1 MWRKVWSVVKKEL
14 KDLFREKRT
23 IFMTIILPAI
33 LMPALLIGMF
43 YFQTSTSKKEE
54 VQAKTVAIQVGDT
67 LAKHYAEILKKEKII
82 ENYIEVDDIGKA
94 IKDGKALTGFKIEP
108 KGDSIIIETYYN
120 VEKASGSQK
129 IQAIANI
136 IKEMYVAEYL
146 QKHGLPPVNTLT
158 QIKTTPIGD
167 PLAMVKAMTG
177 YLLGLFLV
185 MFTTIGNT
193 YLGADIGAGEKERG
207 TLLPLLS
214 SPADRKSIATGK
226 WVALTITNL
235 ISATALLA
243 GEGFAIWYVIKQS
256 ASIAQKNFDIGMIGK
271 FISPSTM
278 VMLFLAAVLLAL
290 FGAALQLIIS
300 MWSKTLREAQLYLS
314 QLGLLVFL
322 PAMAIIPT
330 MISGGKLAMWAFY
343 IPIVNTMA
351 LVYGAVMGQLTTLNV
366 IVAFGANILVA
377 AVVIGIVVKI
387 LDMEQVILRT

>member
-214 SPADRKSIATGK
+214 SPADRKSIAIGK

>member
-1 MWRKVWSVVKKEL
+1 MWRKVWSVVRKEL

-33 LMPALLIGMF
+33 LMPAILISMF
-43 YFQTSTSKKEE
+43 YLQTNTFEKEA
-54 VQAKTVAIQVGDT
+54 VQAKTIAIQTGDT
-67 LAKHYAEILKKEKII
+67 MAKHYAEILKAKKII
-82 ENYIEVDDIGKA
+82 ENYIEVDDISKA
-94 IKDGKALTGFKIEP
+94 IKDGKALTGFSIKQS
-108 KGDSIIIETYYN
+108 GDNIVIETFYN
-120 VEKASGSQK
+120 VEKSSGGKK

-146 QKHGLPPVNTLT
+146 QKHGLPPVNMLT
-158 QIKTTPIGD
+158 QIKANPVGD
-167 PLAMVKAMTG
+167 PLAMAKAMTG
-177 YLLGLFLV
+177 YMLGLFLV
-185 MFTTIGNT
+185 IFTTIGNT

-243 GEGFAIWYVIKQS
+243 GEGFAIWYMIKQS
-256 ASIAQKNFDIGMIGK
+256 LQMGDEKIDFSMMGQ
-271 FISPSTM
+271 FITPSTI
-278 VMLFLAAVLLAL
+278 VMLFLAAILLAL
-290 FGAALQLIIS
+290 FGAAVQLIIS
-300 MWSKTLREAQLYLS
+300 MWSKTLREAQLYLG
-314 QLGLLVFL
+314 QLSLLVFL

-351 LVYGAVMGQLTTLNV
+351 LVYNAVMGQLTTLHIV
-366 IVAFGANILVA
+366 IAFGANIIVA
-377 AVVIGIVVKI
+377 AIAIVIVVKI

>member
-94 IKDGKALTGFKIEP
+94 IKDGKALTGFKIKP

-214 SPADRKSIATGK
+214 SPADRKSIAIGK

>member
-256 ASIAQKNFDIGMIGK
+256 ASIAQRNFDIGMIGK